1 MKKNT
6 FLLIAI
12 FFWIPIVAQV
22 SSKGEQY
29 SIDKKVEYYLGSI
42 DIAGISIGASFDS
55 LSKIRSYANRFPNI
69 SNQALTY
76 INNGNRVQFKIR
88 TKLLSG
94 IKNYRFA
101 VVDDLKNTLLSGRL
115 EDLTFNKHGLF
126 GYIAELPITEIRNKT
141 ISVTLYNEKDP
152 SEQGS
157 VIIYNTA
164 IPKTD
169 IIFLGRELIDRSNRS
184 AVEMKTDASKI
195 ILDNDVTGLKVAV
208 RKNDYSSI
216 YSLLVKE
223 KETGNIVFKS
233 NSWNYSFYTV
243 DGIEQPNIS
252 IGRENFKNSGE
263 YEIIIRPQLENMTEQ
278 EMESSSFRQN
288 VKIQIDRT
296 FSMQDMIM
304 WSLSLIIIF
313 SIISFLLI
321 YVLRRR
327 NRKKIREESL
337 NKKIS
342 ETKLISIQALLNPH
356 FRFNSLASIQ
366 SFINNNDVDNANRY
380 LSKFARLTRNV
391 LDSESVNTLTDERN
405 LLTDYLQMEQ
415 LRFGFEYAIDVS
427 DLDPNNI
434 EIPTMLLQPLV
445 ENAIKH
451 GISELKERGKVSLY
465 FERKESDMVI
475 TIFDNGR
482 GYDIAHTPFGLGI
495 RLTNERIQLWNE
507 LHPET
512 NIFIDTESKSTGTCV
527 SLIFKNWLL

>member
-12 FFWIPIVAQV
+12 FFWIPIFAQV
-22 SSKGEQY
+22 SSKDEQY
-29 SIDKKVEYYLGSI
+29 PIDKKVEYYLGSI
-42 DIAGISIGASFDS
+42 DIGGISIAASFDTW
-55 LSKIRSYANRFPNI
+55 SKIMSYANSFPNI
-69 SNQALTY
+69 SNKVLTY
-76 INNGNRVQFKIR
+76 VNNGNRVQFKIR
-88 TKLLSG
+88 TKLLAG

-115 EDLTFNKHGLF
+115 EDLTFKKHGIF
-126 GYIAELPITEIRNKT
+126 GYIAELPITEIRNKN
-141 ISVTLYNEKDP
+141 ISVTLYNEKNP
-152 SEQGS
+152 SQQGTA
-157 VIIYNTA
+157 IIYNTV
-164 IPKTD
+164 IPKTE
-169 IIFLGRELIDRSNRS
+169 IIFLGREVIDRSNRS

-195 ILDNDVTGLKVAV
+195 IFDKDVRGFMVAV
-208 RKNDYSSI
+208 KKNDYSSI

-223 KETGNIVFKS
+223 KKTGKVVFKS

-243 DGIEQPNIS
+243 DGIGQPNIS

-263 YEIIIRPQLENMTEQ
+263 YEIIIRPELEKMTEK

-288 VKIQIDRT
+288 VKIQIDRI
-296 FSMQDMIM
+296 FSMKDMIM

-321 YVLRRR
+321 YVLRTR

-337 NKKIS
+337 YKKIS
-342 ETKLISIQALLNPH
+342 ETKLISIQAQLNPH
-356 FRFNSLASIQ
+356 FLFNSLASIQ

-391 LDSESVNTLTDERN
+391 LDSESVNILADERD

-415 LRFGFEYAIDVS
+415 LRFGFEYGINVN

-451 GISELKERGKVSLY
+451 GISELKEGGKIGLY
-465 FERKESDMVI
+465 FERKESAMMI
-475 TIFDNGR
+475 TIIDNGR
-482 GYDIAHTPFGLGI
+482 GYDVAHTPFGLGI
-495 RLTNERIQLWNE
+495 KLTNERIQLWNE

-512 NIFIDTESKSTGTCV
+512 NIFINTESKNTGTCV
-527 SLIFKNWLL
+527 SLIFKNWL

>member
-1 MKKNT
+1 MKKHT

-12 FFWIPIVAQV
+12 FFWMPIFAQV
-22 SSKGEQY
+22 NSQSEQY
-29 SIDKKVEYYLGSI
+29 PIDKKKEYYLGSI
-42 DIAGISIGASFDS
+42 DIAGISLGASFDT

-69 SNQALTY
+69 SNKALTY

-115 EDLTFNKHGLF
+115 EELTFNKHGIF
-126 GYIAELPITEIRNKT
+126 GYIAELPIMEIRNRN
-141 ISVTLYNEKDP
+141 IFVTLYNEKNP
-152 SEQGS
+152 SQQGTA
-157 VIIYNTA
+157 ILYNTV

-184 AVEMKTDASKI
+184 GVEMNTDVSKI
-195 ILDNDVTGLKVAV
+195 ILDKDVKGLMVAV
-208 RKNDYSSI
+208 KKNDYSSI

-223 KETGNIVFKS
+223 KETGNIIFKS
-233 NSWNYSFYTV
+233 NSWNYSFYTIG
-243 DGIEQPNIS
+243 GIEQPNIS
-252 IGRENFKNSGE
+252 IGRENFKSSGE
-263 YEIIIRPQLENMTEQ
+263 YEIIIRPELGNMTEK
-278 EMESSSFRQN
+278 EMESSSFTQN

-296 FSMQDMIM
+296 FSMQDMII

-313 SIISFLLI
+313 GITSFLLI
-321 YVLRRR
+321 YILRTR
-327 NRKKIREESL
+327 NRKNLREESL
-337 NKKIS
+337 NKKIL
-342 ETKLISIQALLNPH
+342 ETKLISIQAQLNPH
-356 FRFNSLASIQ
+356 FLFNSLASIQ
-366 SFINNNDVDNANRY
+366 SLINNNDVDNANRY

-391 LDSESVNTLTDERN
+391 LDSESVNILIDERD

-415 LRFGFEYAIDVS
+415 LRFGFEYGINVN

-451 GISELKERGKVSLY
+451 GVSELREGGKISLD
-465 FERKESDMVI
+465 FERKDSDMVI
-475 TIFDNGR
+475 TILDNGR

-495 RLTNERIQLWNE
+495 KLTNERIQLWNE
-507 LHPET
+507 LHPDT
-512 NIFIDTESKSTGTCV
+512 KIFIDIESKSTGTCV